1 MQLREIMT
9 REVNGIRPDAPLS
22 EAITKLKNL
31 EGEPLAVYEG
41 DRLVGM
47 ITEHDVI
54 EWNSRG
60 GRDTRLAQVRDVM
73 ERDVLYCY
81 EDQDVS
87 DAARL
92 IKDRHAQG
100 VVVMRRNGQKGQS
113 ERPVGTV
120 SLADLAVRNQQQVQQ
135 REVTREALP
144 QTRIFLQPIAAPSI
158 LGAFA
163 FGGSAFM
170 VGAHWANWFAGS
182 DTFLFPFFALFGGLT
197 QLLCAMW
204 AFRARDGVASAMHGT
219 WGSFWLAYGLLQL
232 LFATGTLTQPS
243 PVFAEFGYWFI
254 VLGAISLSGTIASFA
269 NNICMASV
277 LLTITAGSGFA
288 AYGYLT
294 GSPTWIP
301 IAGALFIASGL
312 LAWYTGTAMLLQS
325 TFQKRVLPIWRIN
338 QKSKLEGRREE
349 ATRYDYGVDE
359 PGVRMG
365 Q

>member
-1 MQLREIMT
+1 MQLKEIMT

-60 GRDTRLAQVRDVM
+60 GRDTRMAQVRDVM

-81 EDQDVS
+81 EDQDAS
-87 DAARL
+87 EAARL
-92 IKDRHAQG
+92 LKDRHAQG
-100 VVVMRRNGQKGQS
+100 VVVMRRNGHKGQK
-113 ERPVGTV
+113 EEPVGTV
-120 SLADLAVRNQQQVQQ
+120 SLADLAVRDQQQQL
-135 REVTREALP
+135 ASS
-144 QTRIFLQPIAAPSI
+144 QTRVFLQPIAPPSI

-163 FGGSAFM
+163 FGGTAFI
-170 VGAHWANWFAGS
+170 VGAHWANWFAGN
-182 DTFLFPFFALFGGLT
+182 DTLIFPFLAFFGGLA

-204 AFRARDGVASAMHGT
+204 AFRARDGLASAMHGT

-243 PVFAEFGYWFI
+243 PIFAELGYWFI
-254 VLGAISLSGTIASFA
+254 VLGAISFSGMIAAFA
-269 NNICMASV
+269 TNICVGSI
-277 LLTITAGSGFA
+277 LLTITVGSGFA
-288 AYGYLT
+288 AYGYIT
-294 GSPTWIP
+294 GMANWIP
-301 IAGALFIASGL
+301 YAGALFIASGL
-312 LAWYTGTAMLLQS
+312 LAWYTGTAMLFQT
-325 TFQKRVLPIWRIN
+325 TFHKRVLPIWRVN
-338 QKSKLEGRREE
+338 REGKRPGAEE
-349 ATRYDYGVDE
+349 GTRYEVALNE
-359 PGVRMG
+359 PGVTMG